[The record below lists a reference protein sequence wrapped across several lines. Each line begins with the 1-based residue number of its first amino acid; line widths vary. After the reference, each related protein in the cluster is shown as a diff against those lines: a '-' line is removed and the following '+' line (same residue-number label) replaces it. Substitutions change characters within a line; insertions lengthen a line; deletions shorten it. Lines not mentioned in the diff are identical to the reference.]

1 MAAFFIVSQVVV
13 YLPPIFENTLKRV
26 NESLSFN
33 SIPFCLHVFHP
44 HHHPTTARKIK
55 TTREKRTKETL
66 PVKHRKN

>member
-1 MAAFFIVSQVVV
+1 MAAIFIVSQVVV
-13 YLPPIFENTLKRV
+13 YLPPIFKNTLKGV
-26 NESLSFN
+26 NEAPFFN
-33 SIPFCLHVFHP
+33 SIPFYRHVFHP